1 MDWND
6 KPSLDEL
13 PEAKQKLVLPAGTEC
28 DFVVVGFAKKTSK
41 AGNPM
46 AELNLDLRA
55 GDDEGWCY
63 EYLVLNQ
70 ENCAWKIRGFFEAIG
85 LNEVDWNMVDGA
97 TGRCVVEI
105 EPAVEGRKEKNR
117 VARYIKADAAHT
129 VKREPKMRSNTLD
142 DVGPAKASAKAAKAT
157 PETEAS
163 DDNLPF

>member
-6 KPSLDEL
+6 KPSLNEL
-13 PEAKQKLVLPAGTEC
+13 PEEKRKIVFSAGTEC
-28 DFVVVGFAKKTSK
+28 DFIVVGFTKKTSK

-46 AELNLDLRA
+46 AELNLDLRN
-55 GDDEGWCY
+55 GDNEGWCY

-85 LNEVDWNMVDGA
+85 LREVDWDMVDGA
-97 TGRCVVEI
+97 SGRCVVDI
-105 EPAVEGRKEKNR
+105 EAASEEHREKNR

-129 VKREPKMRSNTLD
+129 VRREPKMRSNTLD
-142 DVGPAKASAKAAKAT
+142 DVAPAKAKAANGI
-157 PETEAS
+157 PGEEAS

>member
-46 AELNLDLRA
+46 AELNIDLRA

-63 EYLVLNQ
+63 EYLTLNDK
-70 ENCAWKIRGFFEAIG
+70 CMWRVRAFFEAIG
-85 LNEVDWNMVDGA
+85 LREVDWDMVDGA
-97 TGRCVVEI
+97 KFRCVVGV
-105 EPAVEGRKEKNR
+105 EPASENYREKNR
-117 VARYIKADAAHT
+117 IEKYIKADAAHT

-142 DVGPAKASAKAAKAT
+142 DVAPASAKAKAG
-157 PETEAS
+157 EEAS

>member
-1 MDWND
+1 MNW
-6 KPSLDEL
+6 DEKTPLNQL
-13 PEAKQKLVLPAGTEC
+13 PEQKQKIVFPKGTEC
-28 DFVVVGFAKKTSK
+28 EFVVVGFTKKNSK

-85 LNEVDWNMVDGA
+85 LREVDWDMVDGA
-97 TGRCVVEI
+97 SGRCVVDI
-105 EPAVEGRKEKNR
+105 EAASEEHREKNR

-142 DVGPAKASAKAAKAT
+142 DVAPASAKAKAG
-157 PETEAS
+157 EEAS